1 MVKARVIVM
10 LKDGVLD
17 PQGQA
22 TQKALHTL
30 GYDEVA
36 AVRVGK
42 VIELNLDTEDRE
54 WASARLKEM
63 CDKLLANPV
72 IESYR
77 IERVEG

>member
-1 MVKARVIVM
+1 MVKARVVVT

-22 TQKALHTL
+22 TQRALHAL
-30 GYDEVA
+30 GYGEVA
-36 AVRVGK
+36 EVRIGK
-42 VIELNLDTEDRE
+42 VIELNLDTDDRQ
-54 WASARLKEM
+54 WAAARLKEM
-63 CDKLLANPV
+63 CDRLLANPV

>member
-1 MVKARVIVM
+1 MVRARVIVM

-22 TQKALHTL
+22 TQKALHAL
-30 GYDEVA
+30 GYDEVTE
-36 AVRVGK
+36 VRVGK
-42 VIELNLDTEDRE
+42 VVELTLDTDDPK